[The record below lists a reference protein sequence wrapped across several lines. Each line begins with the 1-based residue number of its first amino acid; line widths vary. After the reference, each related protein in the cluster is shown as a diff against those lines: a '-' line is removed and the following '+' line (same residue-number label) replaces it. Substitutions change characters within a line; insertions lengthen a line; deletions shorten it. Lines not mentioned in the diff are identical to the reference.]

1 MVLSR
6 WPIDE
11 IDDQLR
17 NRVAELVELISG
29 HRGIRRGNELRIGN
43 KGGVA
48 VIVDGPNK
56 GRITPFDGDG
66 KGKSPFQ
73 YIQAEMNLSFTDAVE
88 WAANWL
94 SISPD
99 YKPDTE
105 AERIRKEKRDRDRQA
120 AEVFKKIDET
130 KRIAKAVAIF
140 ESAQVIK

>member
-17 NRVAELVELISG
+17 NRVAKLVEHFTGELG
-29 HRGIRRGNELRIGN
+29 VPRGNEIRFGT
-43 KGGVA
+43 KGGLA
-48 VIVDGPNK
+48 VIVAGPNK
-56 GRITPFDGDG
+56 GRITPFDGDS
-66 KGKSPFQ
+66 KGKSPLQ
-73 YIQAEMNLSFTDAVE
+73 YIQAEMNVSFTDAVE

-99 YKPDTE
+99 YKPDPE

-120 AEVFKKIDET
+120 AEVSKKIDET